1 MHIELPRL
9 TFVYLSSALLQMHR
23 LIERV
28 KTNGS
33 PLTQT
38 QHQYKSI
45 CTCTIILDTL
55 MLEPE
60 FLIQTQNKLWDII
73 FFCALG
79 FFRAYALAGDGQS
92 LTFQLWDIIFF
103 VLLASSMPM
112 PLAGNNHNT
121 SLVITAAYR
130 LPLRQTCFD
139 Y

>member
-1 MHIELPRL
+1 
-9 TFVYLSSALLQMHR
+9 
-23 LIERV
+23 
-28 KTNGS
+28 
-33 PLTQT
+33 
-38 QHQYKSI
+38 
-45 CTCTIILDTL
+45 

-130 LPLRQTCFD
+130 LPMRQTFF
-139 Y
+139 

>member
-1 MHIELPRL
+1 
-9 TFVYLSSALLQMHR
+9 
-23 LIERV
+23 
-28 KTNGS
+28 
-33 PLTQT
+33 
-38 QHQYKSI
+38 
-45 CTCTIILDTL
+45 

-79 FFRAYALAGDGQS
+79 FFHAYALAGDDQS

-130 LPLRQTCFD
+130 LPMRQTFF
-139 Y
+139 